1 MTNSEFDPAQW
12 CVPGVRQLKPYEPGK
27 PIGELQREL
36 GLDDIIKLAS
46 NENPLGPSP
55 QAVEAMRQALDEVAL
70 YPDGNAFALKQALA
84 EYHAI
89 GAERITVG
97 TGSDHILELIAR
109 AFLGPGRS
117 VVFAR
122 HAFAIYAIVSQAAGA
137 EPRVADAHA
146 PDHPRQPYGHDVE
159 TLLAAVNDS
168 TRVVFV
174 ANPNNPTGTYLTQAE
189 LKLLLAGVPGN
200 TVVVIDEAYFDYA
213 APYAP
218 DYPDT
223 RDLLERYPNLVVLR
237 TFSKAYGLA
246 GVRIGYALASA
257 AMTDC
262 LNRVRLSF
270 NPSSLGQ
277 AAAAAALA
285 DREHVRRTVELNHAE
300 LQTLDAALRELGLDV
315 IPSVCNFVTADMRRP
330 GRELF
335 QQLLREGV
343 IVRPLDGYGLANHL
357 RISVGLPEHNR
368 RLIQALRKVLAQ

>member
-1 MTNSEFDPAQW
+1 MTTQEFDPAQW

-55 QAVEAMRQALDEVAL
+55 RALEAMRQALDEVAL

-84 EYHAI
+84 EFHAI
-89 GAERITVG
+89 EADRITVG

-109 AFLGPGRS
+109 AFLGPDRS
-117 VVFAR
+117 TVFAR

-137 EPRVADAHA
+137 ELRIADAHA
-146 PDHPRQPYGHDVE
+146 PDHPHQPYGHDVDA
-159 TLLAAVNDS
+159 LLAAVNGS

-174 ANPNNPTGTYLTQAE
+174 ANPNNPTGTYLMQAE
-189 LKLLLAGVPGN
+189 IERLLAGMPRN

-213 APYAP
+213 APYAA

-223 RDLLERYPNLVVLR
+223 RKLLERYPNLILLR

-246 GVRIGYALASA
+246 GVRIGYALAST

-277 AAAAAALA
+277 AAAVAALA
-285 DREHVRRTVELNHAE
+285 DREHVRRTVELNHVE
-300 LQTLDAALRELGLDV
+300 LQTQDAALRDLGLGV
-315 IPSVCNFVTADMRRP
+315 IPSVCNFVTADMGRP

-368 RLIQALRKVLAQ
+368 RLIQALHKVLVQ